1 MLINLVKKDL
11 ILTKKYLLFMLL
23 FAAIGPLF
31 LSYRMQLHDSG
42 SISFLVTVLFMEFIL
57 FNSVSVS
64 EEKYKGASLLCA
76 TPYTRNALVQA
87 KYLLICTIFVI
98 AFVIYTIT
106 SFVVPQV
113 LSRLSPVG
121 VGTALLLVSLYFS
134 VFIPMQ
140 YKYGYEKTKFISMM
154 IIFVTPFIVPVVMK
168 WYQSR
173 PASLSI
179 TLPLPHVIQQWMPCI
194 LAFVIGIVSM
204 EVSMRIYARKNL

>member
-11 ILTKKYLLFMLL
+11 ILAKKYLLFMLL

-57 FNSVSVS
+57 FNSVSVF

-87 KYLLICTIFVI
+87 KYLLIFTIFL
-98 AFVIYTIT
+98 ADFVIYTVT
-106 SFVVPQV
+106 SLVVPQV
-113 LSRLSPVG
+113 LSRLSPLG
-121 VGTALLLVSLYFS
+121 VGTALLFISLYFG

-140 YKYGYEKTKFISMM
+140 YKYGYEKTKFVSMM
-154 IIFVTPFIVPVVMK
+154 VVFVTPFIVPVVMK

-173 PASLSI
+173 PASLLF
-179 TLPLPHVIQQWMPCI
+179 TLPLPQEIQQWIPCI

-204 EVSMRIYARKNL
+204 KISMRIYAGKNL

>member
-11 ILTKKYLLFMLL
+11 ILAKKYLLFMLL

-98 AFVIYTIT
+98 AFVIYTIA
-106 SFVVPQV
+106 SLVVPQV
-113 LSRLSPVG
+113 LSRLSLSG
-121 VGTALLLVSLYFS
+121 IGTALLFISLYFG

-140 YKYGYEKTKFISMM
+140 YKYGYERTKFVSMM
-154 IIFVTPFIVPVVMK
+154 VVFVTPFIVPVVMK

-173 PASLSI
+173 PASLSFM
-179 TLPLPHVIQQWMPCI
+179 LPLPQEIQQWIPCI

-204 EVSMRIYARKNL
+204 KISMRIYAGKNL